1 MEDFKI
7 PKILVVGDWMVDRYV
22 YGKASRISPE
32 GPFIIFDKVNVNDQ
46 LGGAG
51 NVCRNL
57 KSIGADVTFIG
68 GCASSKVSLANELFS
83 SIDVKF
89 HSISCEQDYFL
100 IKERLVDETQLL
112 RIDSGE
118 FFSHESSTYEKF
130 EFTIRKIISSFDV
143 VVLSDY
149 AKGFIDRK
157 TVEIV
162 IEHARL
168 NNIAIVCDPK
178 SKDLSVYT
186 GVDYL
191 TPNKREI
198 VESTSFVSFD
208 DDGLKQIRKDLEIK
222 NLIVTLSGDGILLV
236 SENEIVSSKGLN
248 IDVVDVTGAGDTVV
262 AVIAYLVALGV
273 SDNKKLVSISN
284 QSGHCVVQ
292 KKGCS
297 TIDKGE
303 LLGILGQ
310 FERLDEAEDKIVFT
324 NGCFDI
330 LHTGHLKLLE
340 FAKGL
345 GNYLLVGLNSDE
357 SIKRLKG
364 DSRPVK
370 SQEERKLMLES
381 IKWVSEVV
389 IFDEDTP
396 YELIKQRSPDV
407 IVKGGDYSTEE
418 VVGRELV
425 TDVVIFPF
433 VEGKSSTSLINKMN
447 S

>member
-1 MEDFKI
+1 MEDFKM
-7 PKILVVGDWMVDRYV
+7 PKILVIGDWMVDRYV
-22 YGKASRISPE
+22 YGKASRVSPE
-32 GPFIIFDKVNVNDQ
+32 GPFIIFDKIHVNDQ

-68 GCASSKVSLANELFS
+68 GCSNSKVSLANELFC
-83 SIDVKF
+83 SIDVEF
-89 HSISCEQDYFL
+89 HSITCEQDYFL

-118 FFSHESSTYEKF
+118 FFTYESSTYDKF
-130 EFTIRKIISSFDV
+130 ESTLSKIISSFNV

-157 TVEIV
+157 IVEIV
-162 IEHARL
+162 LKYSRL
-168 NNIAIVCDPK
+168 YNIAIVCDPK
-178 SKDLSVYT
+178 SKDLSIYS

-198 VESTSFVSFD
+198 LESTLFVSFD
-208 DDGLKQIRKDLEIK
+208 DDGLEQIRKDLDI
-222 NLIVTLSGDGILLV
+222 NSLVVTLSGDGILIV
-236 SENEIVSSKGLN
+236 SENEIVASKGLK

-273 SDNKKLVSISN
+273 DDNKQLVSISN

-297 TIDKGE
+297 TINRDE
-303 LLGILGQ
+303 LLAILDQ
-310 FERLDEAEDKIVFT
+310 FERVDESKGKIVFT

-330 LHTGHLKLLE
+330 LHYGHLKLLE
-340 FAKGL
+340 FAKGQ
-345 GNYLLVGLNSDE
+345 GDYLLVGLNSDK
-357 SIKRLKG
+357 SIKHLKG
-364 DSRPVK
+364 NDRPII

-381 IKWVSEVV
+381 IKWVNEVV

-396 YELIKQRSPDV
+396 YELITQRKPDV
-407 IVKGGDYSTEE
+407 IVKGGDYTITE
-418 VVGRELV
+418 VIGRELV
-425 TDVVIFPF
+425 AEVIIFPF
-433 VEGKSSTSLINKMN
+433 VEGKSSTSIIDKIKE
-447 S
+447 